1 MIPIFFESRGRG
13 TRELTCGRS
22 ARLRLTR
29 HSRLVGSHHAPDFI
43 ATQSANSAVPRNF
56 PRRIGCGCSK
66 TEAAL
71 RLIFVNMPPL
81 GYPPR
86 PQPQKSERYLSRR
99 IEEIR
104 LQSRRYLPHRAQ
116 RNHNFQMTHTNH
128 PLFQVGPLTAPWE
141 EIGWKAVKTAFIE

>member
-1 MIPIFFESRGRG
+1 MKDRSGGLATKRVPFRVLRLRTEHFLEMRGILTTISNRRSLIQQHYMGDTYFLRITGSRGKR
-13 TRELTCGRS
+13 
-22 ARLRLTR
+22 AHLRKKCMTKTYSN
-29 HSRLVGSHHAPDFI
+29 HDSDFI

-86 PQPQKSERYLSRR
+86 PQPRKSERYLSCR

-104 LQSRRYLPHRAQ
+104 LQSLR
-116 RNHNFQMTHTNH
+116 
-128 PLFQVGPLTAPWE
+128 
-141 EIGWKAVKTAFIE
+141 

>member
-1 MIPIFFESRGRG
+1 MFSNRRSLIQQHYMGDTYFLRITGRG
-13 TRELTCGRS
+13 ARS

-86 PQPQKSERYLSRR
+86 PQTRKSERYLSCR

-104 LQSRRYLPHRAQ
+104 LQSPRYHL
-116 RNHNFQMTHTNH
+116 
-128 PLFQVGPLTAPWE
+128 LFQVEPLTAPWE
-141 EIGWKAVKTAFIE
+141 EIGWRAVKTAFIK